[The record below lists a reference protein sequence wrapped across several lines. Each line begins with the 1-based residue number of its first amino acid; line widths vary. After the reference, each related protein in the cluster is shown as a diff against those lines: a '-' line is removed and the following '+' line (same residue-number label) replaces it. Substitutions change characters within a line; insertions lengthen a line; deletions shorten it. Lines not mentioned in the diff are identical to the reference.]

1 MVTASG
7 RVFLKER
14 IRTDD
19 VQLFIFSHIDL
30 PPKRNTNIIAPFTR
44 TKLNRFGKKTFLS
57 VGVNRAQHTHNSRR
71 KVEVK
76 NSCLVPYG
84 YKECGD
90 LADWFCIYCFEY
102 SQVQLSNYF

>member
-30 PPKRNTNIIAPFTR
+30 PPKRNTNIIAPFTG
-44 TKLNRFGKKTFLS
+44 TKLKKNVLS
-57 VGVNRAQHTHNSRR
+57 VGVNRAHHTQNSRR

-76 NSCLVPYG
+76 KSCFVPYG
-84 YKECGD
+84 
-90 LADWFCIYCFEY
+90 
-102 SQVQLSNYF
+102 